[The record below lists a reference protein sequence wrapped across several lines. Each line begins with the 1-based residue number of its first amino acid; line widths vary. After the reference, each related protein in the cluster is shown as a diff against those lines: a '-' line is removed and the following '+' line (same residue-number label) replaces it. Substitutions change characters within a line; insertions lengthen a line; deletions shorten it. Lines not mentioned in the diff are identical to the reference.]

1 MAAWQIVPAFE
12 VLDAPNLKVLDG
24 WHAIAYYWVG
34 KNPAAA
40 LFAGPPGGPFGMD
53 HMDYLGWLYVG
64 GGLEMWR
71 DFYQNDLKLNVIP
84 FPAHPSSP
92 QALGWFK
99 KPLKSVADFKGMK
112 CRQTGLNA
120 EVYAKLGQSVV
131 NMPGGEIVPAAQRG
145 VIDCAEWVGG
155 VEDLRLGL
163 PQVFKYH
170 YTPGMHENNSIGELG
185 FNLDVWKSF
194 TPQQQEAA
202 NSAVKDTFIT
212 WITRWQKQNADA
224 MEEMVQKHGARILRT
239 PPDILL
245 ASLKAWDEV
254 AKENSDKSP
263 TFKKVYESQ
272 REYAAKVVPAKRY
285 MFPPYSFSA
294 NETDTGLKLF
304 GGYRFH
310 PNFSVEGG
318 YAELGEFSASGT
330 VTTFNFAPI
339 VPLPTKVTI
348 KVGQGLHLAVVG
360 NLPLAGGFSVFGR
373 LGGYNLRTEMK
384 VTVSSL
390 TASESARNSGFLLGA
405 GLGYEF
411 DRNVGIRLEWEQF
424 DKVGDKDKTGQ
435 GDVGLLSVGLVYRF

>member
-1 MAAWQIVPAFE
+1 MGKRTIAVAVAFAFAAGISLSSHAQTPAPRTLKMQSTWPASITLQEHFKMFAERLEKLTSGSLKIEAMAAGQIVPAFE
-12 VLDAPNLKVLDG
+12 VLDATNRKVLDG

-254 AKENSDKSP
+254 AAENSAKSP

-272 REYAAKVVPAKRY
+272 RAYAAKVVPAKRY
-285 MFPPYSFSA
+285 MFPPYSFAA
-294 NETDTGLKLF
+294 N
-304 GGYRFH
+304 YYW
-310 PNFSVEGG
+310 PQEG
-318 YAELGEFSASGT
+318 
-330 VTTFNFAPI
+330 AP
-339 VPLPTKVTI
+339 
-348 KVGQGLHLAVVG
+348 AG
-360 NLPLAGGFSVFGR
+360 NA
-373 LGGYNLRTEMK
+373 K
-384 VTVSSL
+384 K
-390 TASESARNSGFLLGA
+390 AAA
-405 GLGYEF
+405 K
-411 DRNVGIRLEWEQF
+411 Q
-424 DKVGDKDKTGQ
+424 
-435 GDVGLLSVGLVYRF
+435 